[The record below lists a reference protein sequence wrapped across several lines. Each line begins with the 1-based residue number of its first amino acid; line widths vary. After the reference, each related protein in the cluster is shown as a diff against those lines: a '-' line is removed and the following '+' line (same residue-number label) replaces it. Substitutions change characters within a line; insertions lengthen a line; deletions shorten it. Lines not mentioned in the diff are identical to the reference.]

1 MDEHPFL
8 YHIVLTLHNSR
19 TSRRMYKLGIRTGPV
34 HYLKIED
41 EIELTA
47 IIKSILVE
55 ENIPCYA
62 YNVCRDHVHMVI
74 ESTDSE
80 LSKTI
85 KVIKGKSAFMYNRSK
100 DIKGAFWSQKFFS
113 ADLDNWKI
121 VGPDLLRFSKRDSYF
136 RNAVK
141 YIRNNR
147 EKHGLPESQKLKEL
161 ISSFVISSEGF

>member
-8 YHIVLTLHNSR
+8 YHIVLPLHNSR
-19 TSRRMYKLGIRTGPV
+19 TSGRMRAVGIRTGPV

-55 ENIPCYA
+55 EKIPCYA

-74 ESTDSE
+74 ESSDSE
-80 LSKTI
+80 LSNTI

-113 ADLDNWKI
+113 ADLDNWK
-121 VGPDLLRFSKRDSYF
+121 VRSSEVSSFSQRDSYF
-136 RNAVK
+136 SNAVN
-141 YIRNNR
+141 YIKRNR
-147 EKHGLPESQKLKEL
+147 EKHGLVESEELNEL
-161 ISSFVISSEGF
+161 ISSFVIE

>member
-1 MDEHPFL
+1 
-8 YHIVLTLHNSR
+8 
-19 TSRRMYKLGIRTGPV
+19 MYKLGIRTGPV

-55 ENIPCYA
+55 EKIPCYA

-74 ESTDSE
+74 ESSDSE
-80 LSKTI
+80 LSNTI

-113 ADLDNWKI
+113 ADLDN
-121 VGPDLLRFSKRDSYF
+121 
-136 RNAVK
+136 
-141 YIRNNR
+141 
-147 EKHGLPESQKLKEL
+147 
-161 ISSFVISSEGF
+161 